1 MSQYTYLHGGGKKNT
16 DGSGPILP
24 GICCSATQWSFK
36 GETNGSFW
44 IWSQHEQMCHGTAF
58 QPWHFLFF
66 MDVIW
71 YFSHTIC
78 GINGLHSR
86 NSVLLHCCF
95 QPGSHCGCEHLSM
108 HKGNPCI
115 LPWGLTLYCSNFWA
129 ISISAWIGETPEEA
143 EARSPVTLRTSLFLV
158 HRTIPKKSKNPR

>member
-1 MSQYTYLHGGGKKNT
+1 MELPHAKEAEYSHHPSPHLMSQYTYLHGGGKKNT

-36 GETNGSFW
+36 GETSGSFW

-95 QPGSHCGCEHLSM
+95 QPGSHCGCEHLSR
-108 HKGNPCI
+108 HREI
-115 LPWGLTLYCSNFWA
+115 LVSSLEDWHYIAA
-129 ISISAWIGETPEEA
+129 IFERFP
-143 EARSPVTLRTSLFLV
+143 SL
-158 HRTIPKKSKNPR
+158 PG